1 MLSRL
6 SSFIA
11 FASPFFHTCSQFSL
25 YSNGYTLAYR
35 GPNSRHKK
43 GRRLLPLRPVSG
55 ACCHH
60 DSQTPAFTLLPVTPP
75 ADNRC
80 GDNTRKDWGCQVVPE
95 HHAKLHERHIAAY
108 CHDNVSRL
116 SLNCSGSRL
125 APVMLSGLRLTTCGG
140 FLFPA
145 TNAAG
150 DRAPATLRLTGRLR
164 LGADST
170 SSALLTSFSECTRC
184 GMLSDVSSSFAFLSP
199 NLPYLLAI
207 LTGIL
212 RMPVSHYFFL
222 TPYRFGLRLFLCMKV
237 LQAAIHLAFSGRE
250 NDERER
256 ISGGWYFA
264 NASVCTG

>member
-1 MLSRL
+1 MLSGLRLTTCGGFLFPATNAAGDQAPATLRLTGRFRLGADSTSSALLTSFSECTRCEMLSRL

-11 FASPFFHTCSQFSL
+11 FASSFFHTCSQFSL
-25 YSNGYTLAYR
+25 YSNGYTHAYR
-35 GPNSRHKK
+35 VPNSRHKK
-43 GRRLLPLRPVSG
+43 GHRLLPLRPISG

-150 DRAPATLRLTGRLR
+150 DQAPQHCASPEDSGLVRILRLR
-164 LGADST
+164 
-170 SSALLTSFSECTRC
+170 
-184 GMLSDVSSSFAFLSP
+184 
-199 NLPYLLAI
+199 PYLLHSQNA
-207 LTGIL
+207 GDAGC
-212 RMPVSHYFFL
+212 FL
-222 TPYRFGLRLFLCMKV
+222 MFHSLLHSFRQIFHTCSQF
-237 LQAAIHLAFSGRE
+237 
-250 NDERER
+250 
-256 ISGGWYFA
+256 
-264 NASVCTG
+264 